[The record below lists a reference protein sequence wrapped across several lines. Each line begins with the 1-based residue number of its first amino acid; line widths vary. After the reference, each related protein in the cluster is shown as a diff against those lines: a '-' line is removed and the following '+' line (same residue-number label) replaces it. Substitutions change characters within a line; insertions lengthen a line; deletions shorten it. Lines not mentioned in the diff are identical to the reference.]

1 MMSKTTIAIG
11 ILASLLIG
19 VTIGVFSMAGQIGHL
34 KSEIEIQ
41 HGEREYI
48 VEKGNRDARMLNAK
62 SEMLDFVSTNLDTLM
77 DMLDTYRQT
86 VYDMSI
92 KLREQEAE

>member
-1 MMSKTTIAIG
+1 MSKTTVAIG

-19 VTIGVFSMAGQIGHL
+19 ATVGMFIVAAEVGNL
-34 KSEIEIQ
+34 KAEIAIRR
-41 HGEREYI
+41 GEREYI

-62 SEMLDFVSTNLDTLM
+62 SEMLDFVSANLDTLM